1 MKNFAR
7 AIDRAVSECVIGDFN
22 SLIKLAVDSAVLLKN
37 FITALECLPWK
48 KKKYR
53 GPCECK
59 RIPRRI
65 RRLPINY
72 CPPIVYLRAF
82 AFALFSL
89 CEIYIREKTFLAG
102 VLDSRDISISTY
114 RRVVDYRQHPVPDC
128 RVYR

>member
-1 MKNFAR
+1 LREQSIALSPSALSVILIASSSWRWIPRF
-7 AIDRAVSECVIGDFN
+7 CV
-22 SLIKLAVDSAVLLKN
+22 KN

-72 CPPIVYLRAF
+72 CPPIVYLRPF
-82 AFALFSL
+82 ASALFSL